1 MWMTPDQAPAGANG
15 TLSDEQ
21 RLRALLRILRAIN
34 QARDLRSLL
43 WLLARETSQSL
54 GAERSTVFL
63 FDPDR
68 RELWSFVAE
77 GLSEQIWF
85 DVGHGLA
92 GHVFRTAKTLIVND
106 VADDDRFNPEIDRKT
121 GFVTRSALT
130 VPIINSRGVTIGVFQ
145 AVNKAG
151 GAFDTSD
158 AEFLEAVAGEAAITI
173 ENVQLYDGRRR
184 MFESLIAA
192 LADSIE
198 ARDPLTAGHSRNVMR
213 YVSGMADMMRLDS
226 DDRRAVECAALLHDY
241 GKIGVPDDILRKP
254 GALTEAESAL
264 MRSHVDQTT
273 RILSGIEFEEGL
285 RDVPLFA
292 AQHHERLDG
301 SGYPGGISGEAISLG
316 GRMIAVADVFEAL
329 TALRHYRKPMLPEA
343 AFAAIARESG
353 SAFDPMVVNAL
364 GRHLASEGV
373 LSEEFVEEALK

>member
-1 MWMTPDQAPAGANG
+1 MNG

-43 WLLARETSQSL
+43 WLLARETSRSL

-63 FDPDR
+63 YDKER

-85 DVGHGLA
+85 DAGDGLA
-92 GHVFRTAKTLIVND
+92 GHVFLTAKTLIVND
-106 VADDDRFNPEIDRKT
+106 VASDERFNPSIDRKT

-130 VPIINSRGVTIGVFQ
+130 VPIVNSLGVTIGVFQ
-145 AVNKAG
+145 AVNKTG
-151 GAFDTSD
+151 GGFDPSD

-184 MFESLIAA
+184 MFESRVAA
-192 LADSIE
+192 LAASSE
-198 ARDPLTAGHSRNVMR
+198 ARGPLTAGQGRNVMR
-213 YVSGMADMMRLDS
+213 YVSGMADMMRLGAEE
-226 DDRRAVECAALLHDY
+226 RRAVECAALLHDY
-241 GKIGVPDDILRKP
+241 GKIGVPDDVLRKP

-273 RILSGIEFEEGL
+273 RILSGIEFEDGL

-301 SGYPGGISGEAISLG
+301 SGYPAGVSGESISLG

-329 TALRHYRKPMLPEA
+329 TALRHYRRPMTVEA
-343 AFAAIARESG
+343 AFMAIARKSG
-353 SAFDPMVVNAL
+353 STFDPIVVEAL

-373 LSEEFVEEALK
+373 LSEEFVEAALKTEPAAGAGS